1 MKTDAYTKTM
11 LAVIVVCLVLLFFA
25 HMKLARAAEGMLAFM
40 EDEAERRAEAIKQAE
55 AKRQSEA
62 EKQME
67 AIKQLETKRRLPPLG
82 FTAKPFT
89 TS

>member
-1 MKTDAYTKTM
+1 MKTDAYMKTM

-25 HMKLARAAEGMLAFM
+25 HMKLARAAEGTLAFM
-40 EDEAERRAEAIKQAE
+40 EDEAERRAEAMKQA
-55 AKRQSEA
+55 EA

-67 AIKQLETKRRLPPLG
+67 AIKQLEAKRRLPPLG
-82 FTAKPFT
+82 FTAKPFA

>member
-25 HMKLARAAEGMLAFM
+25 HMKLARAAEGALAFM
-40 EDEAERRAEAIKQAE
+40 EDEAERRAEAMKQAE
-55 AKRQSEA
+55 AKRQAEA
-62 EKQME
+62 EKQLE
-67 AIKQLETKRRLPPLG
+67 AIKQLEAKRRLPPLG
-82 FTAKPFT
+82 FTAKPFA